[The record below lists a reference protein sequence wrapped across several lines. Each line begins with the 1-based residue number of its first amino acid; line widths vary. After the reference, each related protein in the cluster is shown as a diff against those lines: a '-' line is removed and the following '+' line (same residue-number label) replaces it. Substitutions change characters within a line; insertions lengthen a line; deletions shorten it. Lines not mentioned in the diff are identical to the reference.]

1 MNTEISITLFPE
13 MLNRQHVL
21 VADGRH
27 VHQVLES
34 KQDYTTW
41 IKRRIRQY
49 DFVAGID
56 YLLHQTVEQLPHL
69 GCLRS
74 VAMDRYLVSLDM
86 AKELAMVEKTP
97 MGKKVRRYFIECERK
112 LIERAILVVDEGD
125 DDGPILEVD
134 VTALAINLHYADLQ
148 GINRQAWADVSGE
161 TYGRFHRRR
170 EALLQKQRQLRQE
183 ANSRLLA
190 TCRRPSWAR

>member
-13 MLNRQHVL
+13 MLDHQHVL

-49 DFVAGID
+49 DFAAGID

-74 VAMDRYLVSLDM
+74 VAMDQYLVSLDM

-97 MGKKVRRYFIECERK
+97 MGKKVRNYFIECERK
-112 LIERAILVVDEGD
+112 FIERAILVVDEAED
-125 DDGPILEVD
+125 PVLAVD
-134 VTALAINLHYADLQ
+134 ANALAINLHYADLK

-183 ANSRLLA
+183 ANSRLLVP
-190 TCRRPSWAR
+190 CHRPSWAR